1 MIIGCPINHI
11 DHVAIAVNDIYT
23 TLKVFNEVF
32 GLLGPEVSH
41 LPDHGVKAV
50 LIQLCQTRIEIL
62 EPLDPANSVG
72 RFIETKGEGLH
83 HIALNVTNLQDKLD
97 YLNDNGFDLIDTTPR
112 EGLSGNVAFIRPR
125 SLFGVITELVEN

>member
-1 MIIGCPINHI
+1 MIIGSPINHI

-41 LPDHGVKAV
+41 LPEHGVKAV
-50 LIQLCQTRIEIL
+50 LIQLGQTRIEIL

-112 EGLSGNVAFIRPR
+112 EGLSGNVAFIHPR
-125 SLFGVITELVEN
+125 SLFGVLTELVEN